1 MFVQFEIILPR
12 ILEAVASG
20 STIDSA
26 LKSLRPLMTLET
38 GPFLTWLKKRPAEYA
53 LYVEAKE
60 LRTEVWTGRYLQHA
74 TGVDSEGETTLND
87 VNRDKLAMD
96 AYKWLIS
103 TQNRKEYGDVK
114 TLEVNQQISI
124 VGALDAARARA
135 LSSVEVV
142 DVDALSESDY
152 QQARLLTAGS
162 DDDSDDEDE

>member
-1 MFVQFEIILPR
+1 MFVQFEVVLPR
-12 ILEAVASG
+12 ILEAICAG
-20 STIDSA
+20 ATLEGA
-26 LKSLRPLMTLET
+26 LKALRPQVVVDT
-38 GPFLTWLKKRPAEYA
+38 GSFLAWLKKRPKEYA
-53 LYVEAKE
+53 LYQEAKE
-60 LRTEVWTGRYLQHA
+60 IRTEVWTGRYLQHA
-74 TGVDSEGETTLND
+74 TGVDEEGETTLND

-152 QQARLLTAGS
+152 QQARLLPAGS
-162 DDDSDDEDE
+162 DDDSDEED